1 MQYFSSIF
9 FFLKVDKTNPTLFDW
24 LFFILFSCGFV
35 FAFPHFSSSSS
46 LLFFSFYSGSFPLNS
61 LHFLL
66 HSLLWPLSHT
76 SVSNPERPKFC
87 FLSANFASYM
97 QKFILYFCLLHL
109 LWQINFLFQKT
120 CYIPLQNVLFF
131 NCC

>member
-87 FLSANFASYM
+87 FLSANYCICYDKSTFSSKKHAIFLYR
-97 QKFILYFCLLHL
+97 KFCFSIAVK
-109 LWQINFLFQKT
+109 NS
-120 CYIPLQNVLFF
+120 PSA
-131 NCC
+131 